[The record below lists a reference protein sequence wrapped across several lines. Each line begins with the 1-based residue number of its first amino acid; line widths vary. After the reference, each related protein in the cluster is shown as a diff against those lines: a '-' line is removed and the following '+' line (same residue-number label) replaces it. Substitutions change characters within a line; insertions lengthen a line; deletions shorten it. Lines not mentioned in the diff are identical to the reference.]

1 MIEKYSDIINLPHPN
16 PQNHIR
22 MSISARAA
30 QFAPFAALTGHSD
43 AIIETARLTDNK
55 IELDESIKG
64 AINQKLTTL
73 KTNLKKCPIV
83 TITFFSPDKKKAG
96 GKYISS
102 TGYIKKF
109 LSFDQKILM
118 SNSDK
123 ILTNDI
129 LKIQYERE
137 K

>member
-1 MIEKYSDIINLPHPN
+1 MTEKYSDIINFPHPN

-64 AINQKLTTL
+64 AINQKLMTL

-96 GKYISS
+96 GRYISS
-102 TGYIKKF
+102 TG
-109 LSFDQKILM
+109 
-118 SNSDK
+118 
-123 ILTNDI
+123 
-129 LKIQYERE
+129 
-137 K
+137 